1 MEKNPLILI
10 LFREY
15 LFISFNVHQLVT
27 SITPQSRK
35 AVWVLF
41 ECVWIGGD
49 LCKLARK
56 QKLNATL

>member
-35 AVWVLF
+35 AVWVSF
-41 ECVWIGGD
+41 ECVLIGVTYV
-49 LCKLARK
+49 
-56 QKLNATL
+56 N